1 MTTAPPPSPGPR
13 LPVGGTSLQGRI
25 ADAALELFYRQG
37 APATT
42 IREITTACGLTPGA
56 LYNHFSSKEQLLF
69 VLIRDIHLLADTRL
83 AAAVADAGSE
93 PRAQL
98 TAAVRFMVWQNTA
111 LRKQSLVANRE
122 FTALPPST
130 RAEITAIRRRLRGQ
144 FAAILLAG
152 CEAGEFTLPGG
163 NDRLSAALTAT
174 AIGTLCANISE
185 WTRENYPVPIDDL
198 QDRYVQMALR
208 LAGAGHSEPAE
219 AGQPGEAAG
228 GLA

>member
-1 MTTAPPPSPGPR
+1 
-13 LPVGGTSLQGRI
+13 
-25 ADAALELFYRQG
+25 
-37 APATT
+37 
-42 IREITTACGLTPGA
+42 
-56 LYNHFSSKEQLLF
+56 
-69 VLIRDIHLLADTRL
+69 
-83 AAAVADAGSE
+83 VADAGSE

-122 FTALPPST
+122 FTALPAST